1 MALQEHGDADLGGS
15 AVVRDGKGVEQTS
28 GKRKKETG
36 MRFFFFLVILRYS
49 HSHSLFSLPA
59 SLSVRFKQQHFLR
72 VSFFLDGWMDGWTDG
87 LWLGCILCIP

>member
-1 MALQEHGDADLGGS
+1 
-15 AVVRDGKGVEQTS
+15 
-28 GKRKKETG
+28 

-49 HSHSLFSLPA
+49 RSHSLLSLPA

-87 LWLGCILCIP
+87 LWLGCILCYLSLACADEKQSRFDA